1 MEGVLAVLLLS
12 EKGEMVLARD
22 GLPARDAGQDSS
34 DPAVSTAG

>member
-34 DPAVSTAG
+34 VPAVSTAG